1 MTPDQPQKSVAII
14 IDYLYTYQLTLLS
27 GIRKALDEAGLPSMV
42 YSGRELDTALP
53 EFRKAN
59 DLYAL
64 ISPELHRG
72 VIVLS
77 SNFGYRVSDEVFLSF
92 LKRFVPLPIVS
103 VGRSLPGIPS
113 VLVNGKAG
121 MQQMMDHLL
130 HSRRFRRFA
139 LVRGIPGNADS
150 DQREQVFRDALHAQG
165 LTADPELLLT
175 GRFVSAHAHQE
186 ILRLARHRRDFD
198 VVVSVNDEMTDG
210 IVQGLRDAGLRVP
223 EDVAVVGFDDSDPF
237 RHALPPLT
245 TVRQPLHEQG
255 AMAAQLLLDLERG
268 ANPHDVLIDPQLIVR
283 ESCGMPQDATS
294 VAQSQVP
301 LSAEEEQ
308 LAQAFQKVVLS
319 PEQRTGFLL
328 NWREGLLRTLSED
341 EDFRR
346 WRSALQR
353 ISATVQR
360 ALPADSHGAL
370 QALTVSAYE
379 LLYDALQTSY
389 VRRRI
394 CELAHTAMTAQMYLA
409 SDERRFR
416 EEVGRYL
423 SHLNVGRCILVL
435 YDSYGPDIAPR
446 ARVVLAEQTQV
457 PVDEQLFPTSRLLP
471 DSMIGE
477 LGRGHLLMSPLFV
490 KEVHYGYLLYDQPS
504 KAYFDEETP
513 RHTVSRAIW
522 QLEQV
527 RALREHSDHLEQQV
541 RARTRQLEDQILER
555 TKAEHALR
563 EAHEELQRTAV
574 LDGLT
579 QLYNRAAFDQYLQ
592 HIWEECRI
600 LQRPVSVLLC
610 DVDYFKRYNDH
621 YGHLQGD
628 QCLRE
633 VAAALSRSVRDR
645 SDFAARYGGEE
656 FVVLLPGTDAPGAR
670 RVAERVNDE
679 LALCAIAHARSDV
692 SAFVTISVGVATLTP
707 DGENT
712 AQDVLAQADAL
723 LYQAKQSGRRQIMTT
738 TEK

>member
-14 IDYLYTYQLTLLS
+14 IDYLYTYQLTLLGS
-27 GIRKALDEAGLPSMV
+27 IRKALDDLGLPSLV
-42 YSGRELDTALP
+42 YSGRELDPALP
-53 EFRKAN
+53 EFCKAN
-59 DLYAL
+59 DLYTL
-64 ISPELHRG
+64 VSPERHRG

-77 SNFGYRVSDEVFLSF
+77 SGLGYRVSDEIFLGF
-92 LKRFVPLPIVS
+92 LERFSPLPVVS
-103 VGRSLPGIPS
+103 VGRSLPGVPS

-121 MQQMMDHLL
+121 MQQMMEHLL
-130 HSRRFRRFA
+130 HTRRFRRFA
-139 LVRGIPGNADS
+139 FVRGIPGNPDS
-150 DQREQVFRDALHAQG
+150 DQREQVFHDALHAQG
-165 LTADPELLLT
+165 LIADPELLLT
-175 GRFVSAHAHQE
+175 GQFVSAHAYQE
-186 ILRLARHRRDFD
+186 TLRLARCRQDFD

-255 AMAAQLLLDLERG
+255 AMAAQMVLDLERG
-268 ANPHDVLIDPQLIVR
+268 ANLHDVLIDAQLIVR
-283 ESCGMPQDATS
+283 ESCGMRQDATS
-294 VAQSQVP
+294 IAQSQAP

-308 LAQAFQKVVLS
+308 LAEAFQKALQS
-319 PEQRTGFLL
+319 PEQRSAFLL
-328 NWREGLLRTLSED
+328 HWRELLLRTLSED

-346 WRSALQR
+346 WRSGLQR
-353 ISATVQR
+353 ISLRVQR
-360 ALPADSHGAL
+360 TLPTDAHGAL
-370 QALTVSAYE
+370 QALSVSAYE

-394 CELAHTAMTAQMYLA
+394 CELAHTALTAQMYLA

-416 EEVGRYL
+416 EEVSRYL
-423 SHLNVGRCILVL
+423 SHLNIGRCVLVL
-435 YDSYGPDIAPR
+435 YDSYGSDIAAW
-446 ARVVLAEQTQV
+446 ARVVLADQTQA
-457 PVDEQLFPTSRLLP
+457 PLDERLFPTSQLLP
-471 DSMIGE
+471 DSMLAE
-477 LGRGHLLMSPLFV
+477 LGRGHLLVSPLFV

-541 RARTRQLEDQILER
+541 RARTQQLENQIQER
-555 TKAEHALR
+555 IKAEHALR

-579 QLYNRAAFDQYLQ
+579 QLYNRAAFDEYLRR
-592 HIWEECRI
+592 IWEECQVV
-600 LQRPVSVLLC
+600 QRPVSVLLC

-621 YGHLQGD
+621 YGHLHGD
-628 QCLRE
+628 ECLRE
-633 VAAALSRSVRDR
+633 VAGAISRSVRDR

-656 FVVLLPGTDAPGAR
+656 FVVLLPGTDAAGAR

-692 SAFVTISVGVATLTP
+692 SAFVTLSIGAATLTP
-707 DGENT
+707 SGENT
-712 AQDVLAQADAL
+712 AQAALALADAM
-723 LYQAKQSGRRQIMTT
+723 LYQAKQAGRQQIVSTAR
-738 TEK
+738 